1 MIWLIFVQV
10 CIFSEEGNIVAFSI
24 NSVSPSISG
33 NSASSS
39 AASFERLSSG
49 SKINHAGDDA
59 AGLAISQRMTTQ
71 IDGVNAAI
79 RNSGDAISSI
89 QVADG
94 ALESLNKN
102 IGRIQELALQ
112 SSNGMLNE
120 TDRQAI
126 DAEAKQLIDDSNK
139 ILENTNFNGKPL
151 LSSDADLNVQL
162 ESSGSSITVKGK
174 DLASEFESLGF
185 ADINL
190 STQAGASSAIKVL
203 KDAAELTI
211 ERSSA
216 LGASSKRIE
225 SSIENLAASNINTAE
240 ARSRIADT
248 DFAKETAELTASQI
262 RKQVQISVQAQANS
276 NREGILKLLS

>member
-1 MIWLIFVQV
+1 M
-10 CIFSEEGNIVAFSI
+10 AFSI

-248 DFAKETAELTASQI
+248 DFAKETAELTANQI

>member
-1 MIWLIFVQV
+1 M
-10 CIFSEEGNIVAFSI
+10 AFSI

-33 NSASSS
+33 NNAKTSAT
-39 AASFERLSSG
+39 SFERLSSG
-49 SKINHAGDDA
+49 SKINHASDDA

-71 IDGVNAAI
+71 LGGFDAAI

-112 SSNGMLNE
+112 SSNGALSD

-126 DAEAKQLIDDSNK
+126 NAEAEQLVDESNK

-162 ESSGSSITVKGK
+162 ESPGSTITVKGN
-174 DLASEFESLGF
+174 DLASKFESLGF
-185 ADINL
+185 ADIDL
-190 STQAGASSAIKVL
+190 STQAGASSALNVL
-203 KDAAELTI
+203 KDASEATI
-211 ERSSA
+211 ERSSE
-216 LGASSKRIE
+216 LGASSNRIE
-225 SSIENLAASNINTAE
+225 SSIENLATSGINTAE
-240 ARSRIADT
+240 ARSRIADA
-248 DFAKETAELTASQI
+248 DFAKETADLAASQI
-262 RKQVQISVQAQANS
+262 RDQVQISVQAQANS

>member
-1 MIWLIFVQV
+1 M
-10 CIFSEEGNIVAFSI
+10 AFSI

-33 NSASSS
+33 SSATTS

-59 AGLAISQRMTTQ
+59 AGLAISERMSAKL
-71 IDGVNAAI
+71 GGFNVAI

-94 ALESLNKN
+94 ALQNLSKN

-112 SSNGMLNE
+112 SANGALND

-126 DAEAKQLIDDSNK
+126 NAEAEQLLDESTK

-162 ESSGSSITVKGK
+162 EDSGSTITVKGK

-185 ADINL
+185 ADIDL
-190 STQAGASSAIKVL
+190 STQTGASSAINVL
-203 KDAAELTI
+203 KDASEVTI
-211 ERSSA
+211 ERSSE
-216 LGASSKRIE
+216 LGASSNRIE
-225 SSIENLAASNINTAE
+225 SSIENLTTSSINTAE
-240 ARSRIADT
+240 ARSRITDT
-248 DFAKETAELTASQI
+248 DFAKETADLAASQI
-262 RKQVQISVQAQANS
+262 RDQAQISIQAQANS
-276 NREGILKLLS
+276 NRAGILKLLS